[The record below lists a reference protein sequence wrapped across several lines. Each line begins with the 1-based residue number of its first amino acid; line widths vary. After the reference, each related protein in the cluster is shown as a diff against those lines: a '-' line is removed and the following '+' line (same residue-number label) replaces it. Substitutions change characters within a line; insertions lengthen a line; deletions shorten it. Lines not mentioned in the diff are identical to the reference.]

1 MNHVLASAVV
11 EYVWVMGVTTE
22 LFVVCFIGWTWW
34 AYSSRNRE
42 RMNEAAR
49 LPLLEDDA

>member
-1 MNHVLASAVV
+1 MNHVLAAAVV
-11 EYVWVMGVTTE
+11 EHAWLLAVTTV
-22 LFVVCFIGWTWW
+22 LFIACFLGWTLW
-34 AYSSRNRE
+34 AYASANRE